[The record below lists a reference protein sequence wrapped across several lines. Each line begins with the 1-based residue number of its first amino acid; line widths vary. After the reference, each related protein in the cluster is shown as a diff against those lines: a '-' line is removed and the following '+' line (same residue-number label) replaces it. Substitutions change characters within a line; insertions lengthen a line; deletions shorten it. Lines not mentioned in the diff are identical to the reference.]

1 MDTSVHTGTTV
12 ERSFRVYNPKVLGI
26 ALGEARRSAGL
37 TQSEM
42 ADRIGV
48 DRSYISEM
56 ENGKET
62 EQLRRLFQVLR
73 ELDIKMLLQSDL
85 W

>member
-1 MDTSVHTGTTV
+1 MDAFTHASTTV
-12 ERSFRVYNPKVLGI
+12 ERSFRIYNPKVLGI
-26 ALGEARRSAGL
+26 ALSEARRSAGL
-37 TQSEM
+37 TQLELS
-42 ADRIGV
+42 DRIGV
-48 DRSYISEM
+48 DRSYLSEM

-73 ELDIKMLLQSDL
+73 KLNIKMLLQSEL

>member
-1 MDTSVHTGTTV
+1 MDTSPHTGTTA
-12 ERSFRVYNPKVLGI
+12 ERSFRIYNAKVLGI
-26 ALGEARRSAGL
+26 ALREARRSAGL
-37 TQSEM
+37 TQLEM

-48 DRSYISEM
+48 DRSYLSEM

-62 EQLRRLFQVLR
+62 EQLRRLFQILR
-73 ELDIKMLLQSDL
+73 ELDIKMLLQSEL